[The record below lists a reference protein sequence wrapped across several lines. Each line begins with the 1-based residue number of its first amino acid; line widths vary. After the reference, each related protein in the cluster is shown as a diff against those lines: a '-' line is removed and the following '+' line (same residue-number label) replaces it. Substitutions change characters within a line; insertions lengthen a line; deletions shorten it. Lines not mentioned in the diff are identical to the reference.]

1 MKKNKVKLKINKK
14 GVLVILLT
22 LYLIIVCFY
31 YFFTLKIKNI
41 TIIGNDQVSD
51 EEIIASSKLDYD
63 VKVINVRKKKVESN
77 IDDISL
83 IKNSYVNVS
92 IFGNIVIT
100 IEEQN
105 ILFYNAFNKK
115 YVLENKAEVD
125 SVSSDLGIP
134 VLINYV
140 PSDIYKNLIK
150 KMSKI
155 DISIIRLIS
164 EIEYSPDI
172 KNDVTIDANRF
183 LLRMNDE
190 NYVYINLANFDKL
203 NRYRDFYSTIDDGVK
218 GIFNLDSSSNSGVL
232 FQSFASI
239 NKEE

>member
-14 GVLVILLT
+14 GLLVILLT
-22 LYLIIVCFY
+22 LYLVIMCFY
-31 YFFTLKIKNI
+31 YCLTLKIKNI
-41 TIIGNDQVSD
+41 TIIGNDQVSE
-51 EEIIASSKLDYD
+51 EEIIASSKLDYN
-63 VKVINVRKKKVESN
+63 VKVINVKKKKVENN
-77 IDDISL
+77 IENISL
-83 IKNSYVNVS
+83 IKEASVDVGLL
-92 IFGNIVIT
+92 GNIVIT

-105 ILFYNAFNKK
+105 ILFYNSFNKK
-115 YVLENKAEVD
+115 YVLENKKEVD
-125 SVSSDLGIP
+125 KVSSDLGIP

-140 PSDIYKNLIK
+140 PNDIYKNLIK

-172 KNDVTIDANRF
+172 KNDVTIDENRF

-203 NRYRDFYSTIDDGVK
+203 NRYKDFYSTIDDGVK

>member
-14 GVLVILLT
+14 GLLVILLT
-22 LYLIIVCFY
+22 LYLVIMCFY
-31 YFFTLKIKNI
+31 YCLTLKIKNI
-41 TIIGNDQVSD
+41 TIIGNDQVSE
-51 EEIIASSKLDYD
+51 EEIIASSKLDYN
-63 VKVINVRKKKVESN
+63 VKVINVKKKKVENN
-77 IDDISL
+77 IENISL
-83 IKNSYVNVS
+83 IKEASVDVGL
-92 IFGNIVIT
+92 FGNIVIT

-105 ILFYNAFNKK
+105 ILFYNSFNKK
-115 YVLENKAEVD
+115 YVLENKKEVD
-125 SVSSDLGIP
+125 KVSSDLGIP

-140 PSDIYKNLIK
+140 PNDIYKNLIK

-172 KNDVTIDANRF
+172 KNDVTIDENRF

-203 NRYRDFYSTIDDGVK
+203 NRYKDFYSTIDDGVK

>member
-14 GVLVILLT
+14 GLVVILLT
-22 LYLIIVCFY
+22 LYLVIMCFY
-31 YFFTLKIKNI
+31 YCLTLKIKNI
-41 TIIGNDQVSD
+41 TIIGNDQVSE
-51 EEIIASSKLDYD
+51 EEIIASSKLDYN
-63 VKVINVRKKKVESN
+63 VKVINVKKKKVENN
-77 IDDISL
+77 IENISL
-83 IKNSYVNVS
+83 IKKASVDVG

-105 ILFYNAFNKK
+105 ILFYNSFNKK
-115 YVLENKAEVD
+115 YVLENKKEVD
-125 SVSSDLGIP
+125 KVSSDLGIP

-140 PSDIYKNLIK
+140 PNDIYKNLIK

-172 KNDVTIDANRF
+172 KNDVTIDENRF

-203 NRYRDFYSTIDDGVK
+203 NRYKDFYSTIDDGVK